1 MNSLIFSDNSY
12 LEPPS
17 YADVIFSPF
26 GPSSENGG
34 FGEESINGGIVRM
47 EHLISPNP
55 FLISLMT
62 RSSSTVLPPVHLF
75 QLVIAA
81 KLILLQVRM
90 STCWCALRNLALRM
104 YTSTIRRSSGLF
116 TITCLRYSFANNCK
130 YVQCNWSREQQLELI
145 SLPGKFNLKM
155 GFLLY
160 RLEIFSLII
169 SWDTNLC
176 LLHADTVSYRHL
188 HL

>member
-1 MNSLIFSDNSY
+1 MGSEEGGFIQAKLYASREEMENLVLDEKKPSNGKFHPLSIPSSTKEDPLNSPSSNKSPNFSDNSY

-90 STCWCALRNLALRM
+90 STC
-104 YTSTIRRSSGLF
+104 
-116 TITCLRYSFANNCK
+116 
-130 YVQCNWSREQQLELI
+130 
-145 SLPGKFNLKM
+145 
-155 GFLLY
+155 
-160 RLEIFSLII
+160 
-169 SWDTNLC
+169 
-176 LLHADTVSYRHL
+176 
-188 HL
+188 